1 MATTAHYQERFNT
14 LTTKLRSM
22 GYTGE
27 VLLDKNGLFL
37 TALDSFSVQ
46 VLRVASR
53 RNKEL
58 VTYKPKSSNFM
69 FACYIPTASPA
80 QAKAALK
87 KLAA

>member
-1 MATTAHYQERFNT
+1 MDNYQERFNT
-14 LTTKLRSM
+14 LTAKLKAM

-46 VLRVASR
+46 VLRIASR

-58 VTYKPKSSNFM
+58 VTYKPAGSNFM
-69 FACYIPTASPA
+69 FACYIPDATFA
-80 QAKAALK
+80 QAKAELK

>member
-1 MATTAHYQERFNT
+1 MNTYQERFNT
-14 LTTKLRSM
+14 LTAKLRSM

-53 RNKEL
+53 RNREL
-58 VTYKPKSSNFM
+58 VTYKPTGSSFM
-69 FACYIPTASPA
+69 FACYIPDATPA
-80 QAKAALK
+80 QAKAELK